1 MVEWKRVEEVE
12 YRESRERERERESY
26 REVTY
31 VQVRCTVFHLYNT
44 WCTKYHGTNKPLEF

>member
-12 YRESRERERERESY
+12 YRERERERERE
-26 REVTY
+26 VTEKLHMCRY
-31 VQVRCTVFHLYNT
+31 VVQFLTCTIH

>member
-12 YRESRERERERESY
+12 YRERERERE

-31 VQVRCTVFHLYNT
+31 VQVRCTVFHLYNNT
-44 WCTKYHGTNKPLEF
+44 W